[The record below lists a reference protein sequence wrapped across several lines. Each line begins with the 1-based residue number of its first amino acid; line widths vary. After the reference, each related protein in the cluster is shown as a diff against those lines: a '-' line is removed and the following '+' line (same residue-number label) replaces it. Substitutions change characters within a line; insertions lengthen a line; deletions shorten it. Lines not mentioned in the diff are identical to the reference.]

1 MATKVFVGD
10 VDGRAW
16 RDGKDV
22 YAAASQDIEP
32 GLLVTVT
39 SGSSASLAGA
49 GDAPAGVAYGA
60 RHQAYRPTSKTFADS
75 EELVVL
81 RGDFVC
87 YYSGDFFVDETLPSE
102 GDTIYSAAS
111 GTMDTSGSNKVGK
124 CTRAFTRTEEVAGVG
139 SSQSLVE
146 ILFEIGKP

>member
-1 MATKVFVGD
+1 MTEVFVGD

-16 RDGKDV
+16 RDGKDL
-22 YAAASQDIEP
+22 YAAASQDIKP
-32 GLLVTVT
+32 GLLIVIT

-49 GDAPAGVAYGA
+49 DDAPDAVAYGA

-75 EELVVL
+75 EELVGL

-87 YYSGDFFVDETLPSE
+87 YYSSDFFVGETLPDE
-102 GDTIYSAAS
+102 EDTIYSAAS

-124 CTRAFTRTEEVAGVG
+124 CTRRFTRTEEVGGVG
-139 SSQSLVE
+139 SSQNLAE
-146 ILFEIGKP
+146 ILFEVGKP